1 MAFQRTDYIFR
12 IIQANRCDFNKSE
25 TEIHRK
31 EQPEIKSISRNKTK
45 IIPFY
50 PFKNINKSN
59 IKRIETRK
67 FPKFFM
73 RCASI
78 TK

>member
-1 MAFQRTDYIFR
+1 M
-12 IIQANRCDFNKSE
+12 QANRCGFNKSE

-31 EQPEIKSISRNKTK
+31 EQPEIKSISKNKTK

-50 PFKNINKSN
+50 PFKNRNKSN
-59 IKRIETRK
+59 IQLIDTQK

-73 RCASI
+73 RGVSI